1 MLDDRIVC
9 LECFGIHPKCCSVD
23 NLRRIGEKWG
33 PVLSIQQCVE
43 GLCSLS
49 YARIFVRTKA
59 QNKIDA
65 RIRLTF
71 EHGSCDVW

>member
-1 MLDDRIVC
+1 MIELCASNV
-9 LECFGIHPKCCSVD
+9 LVYTQ
-23 NLRRIGEKWG
+23 NAA
-33 PVLSIQQCVE
+33 LSIQQCVE

-71 EHGSCDVW
+71 EHGSSDVW